1 MPVVVARGSS
11 WRGFRSAPRP
21 HLVEACHGCGRALA
35 SGGMLVLM
43 RATLTATWSLFAM
56 LARFHILRCLR
67 RLAHPR
73 NLLPD
78 QLLDR
83 SDALAVGGR
92 DDGDRGA
99 ASPRAPRAADTV
111 HIILGMVRN
120 ATSEATSNVTSF
132 LRN

>member
-1 MPVVVARGSS
+1 MPIVVARGSS
-11 WRGFRSAPRP
+11 WRGFCSAPGP
-21 HLVEACHGCGRALA
+21 HLVEAGHGRGRALA

-43 RATLTATWSLFAM
+43 RATLATTWSLLAV
-56 LARFHILRCLR
+56 LARFHILGCLR

-92 DDGDRGA
+92 DDGDRGDA
-99 ASPRAPRAADTV
+99 TANDAAPRPRV
-111 HIILGMVRN
+111 CGCR
-120 ATSEATSNVTSF
+120 
-132 LRN
+132 R